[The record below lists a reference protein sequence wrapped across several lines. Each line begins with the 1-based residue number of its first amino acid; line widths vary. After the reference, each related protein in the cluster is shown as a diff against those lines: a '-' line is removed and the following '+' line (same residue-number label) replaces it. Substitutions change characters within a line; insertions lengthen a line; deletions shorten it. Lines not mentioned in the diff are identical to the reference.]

1 MEDAGPGEASEVTHA
16 TAQPETLCQPPSSW
30 VVVVNCFGWV
40 PRCIGRKLARQ
51 PLPPPQLPRL
61 REMQVPTKAQ
71 QPLASQ
77 HITGGTSRPALR
89 LQLSRLR
96 GARFGF
102 GPSAL
107 IVAAWVDPRTNI
119 HKCHLRG
126 PKTPM
131 QVFFVAMRFS

>member
-1 MEDAGPGEASEVTHA
+1 MLAAIKLGSGGQLFWLSASLHRAEVGPATPPHPSFQGCVRCRSPRGRSNHSPASTSPG
-16 TAQPETLCQPPSSW
+16 AQS
-30 VVVVNCFGWV
+30 
-40 PRCIGRKLARQ
+40 
-51 PLPPPQLPRL
+51 
-61 REMQVPTKAQ
+61 
-71 QPLASQ
+71 
-77 HITGGTSRPALR
+77 TSRPALR

-102 GPSAL
+102 GPGAL

-126 PKTPM
+126 PKTSM